1 VGCFY
6 LGIEDISKYTMDA
19 SSKFDDLLL
28 NFGGYPPIW
37 TYAFLGL

>member
-1 VGCFY
+1 
-6 LGIEDISKYTMDA
+6 MDA

-37 TYAFLGL
+37 TYAFLGLWSVSQSGKQIN